1 MLAEKDSNVKQSFS
15 EVLNMAKTLVAYFSA
30 TGTTAQAAKLLAK
43 AAGADLYEIRP
54 AVPYTKADLN
64 WMDDKSRSSLE
75 MHDPSSRPAIAGRA
89 ENMDAYDRIFLGFPI
104 WWYVA
109 PALINSFL
117 ESYDFSGKTIILFA
131 TSGGSGFGKTV
142 EGLKGSV
149 SPTARIM
156 GGRLLNGRLSE
167 SELRAWVQAL

>member
-15 EVLNMAKTLVAYFSA
+15 EVLNMTKTLVDYFSA

-142 EGLKGSV
+142 EGLKNSV
-149 SPTARIM
+149 SPTARIIK
-156 GGRLLNGRLSE
+156 GRLLNGRLSE

>member
-1 MLAEKDSNVKQSFS
+1 MTKS
-15 EVLNMAKTLVAYFSA
+15 LVAYFSA
-30 TGTTAQAAKLLAK
+30 TGTTEGAAELLAK
-43 AAGADLYEIRP
+43 AADAELFAIRP

-64 WMDDKSRSSLE
+64 WMDDRSRSSLE
-75 MHDPSSRPAIAGRA
+75 MRDPSSRPAIAGRM
-89 ENMDAYDRIFLGFPI
+89 ENMDAYDRVYLGFPI

-109 PALINSFL
+109 PTIMNSFL
-117 ESYDFSGKTIILFA
+117 ESYDFSGKTIVLFA

-167 SELRAWVQAL
+167 SELRAWVKSL

>member
-1 MLAEKDSNVKQSFS
+1 MTKS
-15 EVLNMAKTLVAYFSA
+15 LVAYFSA
-30 TGTTAQAAKLLAK
+30 TGTTAGAAELLAK
-43 AAGADLYEIRP
+43 AADAELFAIRP

-64 WMDDKSRSSLE
+64 WMDDRSRSSLE
-75 MHDPSSRPAIAGRA
+75 MRDPSSRPAIAGRV
-89 ENMDAYDRIFLGFPI
+89 ENMDAYDRVYLGFPI

-109 PALINSFL
+109 PTIINSFL
-117 ESYDFSGKTIILFA
+117 ESYDFSGKTIVLFA
-131 TSGGSGFGKTV
+131 TSGGSGFGKNV

-167 SELRAWVQAL
+167 SELRAWVKSL